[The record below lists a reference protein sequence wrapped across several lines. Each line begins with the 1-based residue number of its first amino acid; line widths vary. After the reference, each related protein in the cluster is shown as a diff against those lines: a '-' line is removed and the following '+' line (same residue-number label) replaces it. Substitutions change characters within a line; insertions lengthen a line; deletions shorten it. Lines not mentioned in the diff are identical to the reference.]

1 MYGLPHS
8 RVARLHETARAAWSG
23 GFEGQPAQGGVKPAE
38 PLDGLRGHRV
48 TARARAGL
56 GRASPS
62 QVYSNAA
69 VCSLYVDWRRPT
81 ESVCRPMPF
90 TDRLCLVQQLDYHTP
105 LSEIIMILIVTIGF
119 GNSADKLRMPRS
131 PAYSAAELAADSL
144 HAELVCTITSDLC
157 SAICSGSEAVT
168 TRVRGGI
175 LRYVF
180 LLLGGY
186 SGWRYMASYL
196 LGWLQLSLTGFCAHS
211 WSFRSG
217 MTMRSVD
224 YQPRI

>member
-1 MYGLPHS
+1 MY
-8 RVARLHETARAAWSG
+8 
-23 GFEGQPAQGGVKPAE
+23 
-38 PLDGLRGHRV
+38 
-48 TARARAGL
+48 
-56 GRASPS
+56 
-62 QVYSNAA
+62 
-69 VCSLYVDWRRPT
+69 
-81 ESVCRPMPF
+81 RPMPF

-131 PAYSAAELAADSL
+131 PAYSAAAADSL

-180 LLLGGY
+180 CSWVDMDIVAGVTWHLTY
-186 SGWRYMASYL
+186 SDGCSCH
-196 LGWLQLSLTGFCAHS
+196 SLVFVRTVGVSEAE
-211 WSFRSG
+211 
-217 MTMRSVD
+217 
-224 YQPRI
+224 